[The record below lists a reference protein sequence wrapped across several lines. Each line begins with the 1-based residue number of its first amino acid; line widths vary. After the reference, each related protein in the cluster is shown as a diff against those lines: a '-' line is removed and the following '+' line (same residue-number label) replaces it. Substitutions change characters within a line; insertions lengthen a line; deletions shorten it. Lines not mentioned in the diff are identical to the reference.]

1 MSEQL
6 IEYTKQELEEDKEKE
21 MGMEKGSGFKERTL
35 TKQKSIVRNRVNNN
49 SIVKLLNIYNNKKE
63 G

>member
-1 MSEQL
+1 MA
-6 IEYTKQELEEDKEKE
+6 
-21 MGMEKGSGFKERTL
+21 MEKGSGFKERTL
-35 TKQKSIVRNRVNNN
+35 TKQKSIIRNRVNNN